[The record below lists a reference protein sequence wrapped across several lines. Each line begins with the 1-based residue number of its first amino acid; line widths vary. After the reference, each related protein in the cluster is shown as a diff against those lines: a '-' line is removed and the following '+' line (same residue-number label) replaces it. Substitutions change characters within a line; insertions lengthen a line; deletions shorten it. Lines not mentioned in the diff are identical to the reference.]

1 MKLSDAM
8 KNKNILIQDVGEQQ
22 EIDRFF
28 QHNVYRRPQYPRK
41 DKTIDFFAPYFTAA
55 AQQKIVVRGISC
67 YAPILTRYSGQPSA
81 VQKYISQ
88 HKSEFE
94 IQFGSQLVHKWE
106 SGLQIADDSSE
117 QTYYFLG
124 EPIDIPNPILK
135 ETSGILR
142 LSPQLPGN
150 MLKPMSDFCNVAGVT
165 AYI

>member
-1 MKLSDAM
+1 MFTGDL
-8 KNKNILIQDVGEQQ
+8 NILGKIKLL
-22 EIDRFF
+22 ISLR
-28 QHNVYRRPQYPRK
+28 HILPQLHKKKRG
-41 DKTIDFFAPYFTAA
+41 
-55 AQQKIVVRGISC
+55 VRGISC
-67 YAPILTRYSGQPSA
+67 YAPILKIYSGQPSA

-88 HKSEFE
+88 HKNEFE

-165 AYI
+165 DYI